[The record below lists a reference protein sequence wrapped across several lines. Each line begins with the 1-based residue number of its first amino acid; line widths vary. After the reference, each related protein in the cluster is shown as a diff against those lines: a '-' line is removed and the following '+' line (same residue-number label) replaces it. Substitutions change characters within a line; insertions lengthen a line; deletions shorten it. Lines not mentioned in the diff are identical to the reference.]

1 MDECWGQEEIYRWLA
16 RCISST
22 MISKVSDDNNP
33 SWWMNKYSNDKETI
47 CRWLAPRTKTMK
59 LIHNGGYTC
68 LLQWDALMSCRMD
81 FGALLHN
88 WTFWALILLFL
99 LFFWLYAW
107 LLGLHKI
114 PRDFSHMI
122 VFELLNLVS
131 SLVSSV
137 HHPCE
142 HTWHSPDFHWR
153 ERERI
158 DLVCLWNLS
167 HIDSSLVPWWCLHAR
182 SLFTLSLCSWRESVD
197 GLYLWSTST
206 S

>member
-1 MDECWGQEEIYRWLA
+1 
-16 RCISST
+16 
-22 MISKVSDDNNP
+22 
-33 SWWMNKYSNDKETI
+33 MNKYSNDEETI
-47 CRWLAPRTKTMK
+47 CHWLAPRTKTMK

-88 WTFWALILLFL
+88 GTFWALNL
-99 LFFWLYAW
+99 LFFFFFFRLYAW
-107 LLGLHKI
+107 LPGLHKI

-131 SLVSSV
+131 SLVSYV
-137 HHPCE
+137 HHPCA
-142 HTWHSPDFHWR
+142 HTWHSLLTW

-167 HIDSSLVPWWCLHAR
+167 YIDSPLVPWWCLHAR
-182 SLFTLSLCSWRESVD
+182 SFFTISLFLKRECGWTVSLIHINFLEEIVF
-197 GLYLWSTST
+197 LKE
-206 S
+206 